1 MKIFTEPQF
10 LAKGSTQLPNYEG
23 MRGVGIHPSSEVDSC
38 TVAGVK
44 LGVKAIVP
52 VGAGAEVRAD
62 KRKFN
67 NITFPGLALQFDT
80 SVADNAP
87 NAGDKL
93 VLQIYEACD
102 RMIPPGP
109 RAPYLSR
116 ASSSGLPGTKV
127 LAAPMFKLPTSGRTR
142 IALSWMALN
151 IQAIVNVSGVR
162 MTYGVQPLTNDGRGT
177 FGYVISNT
185 TDYNSPATAMASA
198 GPSQPAVIP
207 TRTIYIDNESF
218 DYLLVWAWDL
228 GNSGGNYFDILAE
241 VSGERI

>member
-44 LGVKAIVP
+44 LGVKSIIP

-62 KRKFN
+62 KKKFN
-67 NITFPGLALQFDT
+67 NTTYPGLALQFDNA
-80 SVADNAP
+80 VMDNAP

-109 RAPYLSR
+109 RASYLTRTGQSV
-116 ASSSGLPGTKV
+116 LPTTRV
-127 LAAPMFKLPTSGRTR
+127 LAQAVAKLPTMGRVR
-142 IALSWMALN
+142 SALSWIALN
-151 IQAIVNVSGVR
+151 ATAVINVAGVR
-162 MTYGVQPLTNDGRGT
+162 MLYGQASLYTSGAACFLVSNPTDYTSPLTNIVPAGVA
-177 FGYVISNT
+177 FG
-185 TDYNSPATAMASA
+185 
-198 GPSQPAVIP
+198 GSQPS
-207 TRTIYIDNESF
+207 RTIYIDNENF
-218 DYLLVWAWDL
+218 DYLLVWAFDP
-228 GNSGGNYFDILAE
+228 GGGSLDFLAE
-241 VSGERI
+241 VSGERGI